1 MSAKNRIRIKAADP
15 AMVDRASEMDAKV
28 KDMTA
33 DLDVLKD
40 AIRREAGVALTL
52 GINEVELE
60 GDKCVVTIQYPRASY
75 ELDEGRIDE
84 LRKLLGSRFNEF
96 VTERTT
102 YGVSDTFEDRFEKL
116 PSHIRTASA
125 GLVIPKPATPR
136 VIFGKI
142 VRGP

>member
-75 ELDEGRIDE
+75 EL
-84 LRKLLGSRFNEF
+84 LGSRFNEF

-142 VRGP
+142 VRGT